1 MCIYMYIYIYEHT
14 CIYHMHIYNYIY
26 IQICRGFYVHVIVDL
41 AGVYG
46 GRIPS
51 MCDKLVCYHEP
62 PLNTHKKLVGH
73 QWYKPSQKGKSDLVR
88 PT

>member
-1 MCIYMYIYIYEHT
+1 MYIYIYEHT

-73 QWYKPSQKGKSDLVR
+73 QWYKPSQKGRSDLVR